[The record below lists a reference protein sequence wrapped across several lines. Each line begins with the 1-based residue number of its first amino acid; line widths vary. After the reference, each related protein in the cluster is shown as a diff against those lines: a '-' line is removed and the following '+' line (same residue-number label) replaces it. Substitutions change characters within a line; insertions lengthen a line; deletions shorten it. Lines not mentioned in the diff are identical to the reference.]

1 MLLTIS
7 KAHFPVKRSDFF
19 ILSGSSERPMRL
31 KYFLTTLKEENVL
44 LGLSQIKATV
54 ESTKESLIG
63 EMTTDH
69 FCD

>member
-1 MLLTIS
+1 
-7 KAHFPVKRSDFF
+7 
-19 ILSGSSERPMRL
+19 MRL